1 MSTFW
6 FMTRSEYQCVTGVE
20 HIEFDGAVCMRLTDD
35 QIKGLLPPIAR
46 TVGGLK
52 MSAIGP

>member
-35 QIKGLLPPIAR
+35 QIKGLLPTIAR